1 MGQGWVLECMA
12 GCWRAGLDSGDRIFV
27 APWESI
33 YWGSVEQ
40 NLVGTMRQGLFKTS
54 YGAGSCRRYSYGGE
68 SWGAPRPAQGDV
80 LCKHV
85 VPAAGKVLN
94 IPKTT

>member
-1 MGQGWVLECMA
+1 MHGWVLEGRTGFWGQDLCGTM
-12 GCWRAGLDSGDRIFV
+12 GEHLL
-27 APWESI
+27 
-33 YWGSVEQ
+33 GSVEQ
-40 NLVGTMRQGLFKTS
+40 NLAGTLRQGLFKTY

-68 SWGAPRPAQGDV
+68 SQGAPGPAQGDV

-94 IPKTT
+94 IPKTM